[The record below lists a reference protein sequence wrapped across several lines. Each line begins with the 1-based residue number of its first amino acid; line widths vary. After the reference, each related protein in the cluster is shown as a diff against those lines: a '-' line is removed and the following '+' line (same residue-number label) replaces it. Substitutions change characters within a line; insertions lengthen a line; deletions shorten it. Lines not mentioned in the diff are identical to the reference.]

1 MFQKKQYE
9 LLNNLNNKVD
19 YIITDASLFQGLY
32 YNRYNPY
39 NVSNIQKTEKMILES
54 INKFK
59 NINIFIKRNPN
70 IKYEIEGRIQSEKEA
85 KEIDNKLKEL
95 LQEFKMEFIDYYN

>member
-1 MFQKKQYE
+1 MISFKEFLIERYLNLFKKKKKKQ
-9 LLNNLNNKVD
+9 NMQNK
-19 YIITDASLFQGLY
+19 F
-32 YNRYNPY
+32 
-39 NVSNIQKTEKMILES
+39 IQCCKMLIKKMILES

-59 NINIFIKRNPN
+59 NINIFINRNEN